1 MPAFGSSSKT
11 GRLPSDKP
19 RRAAGASLLS
29 TGAVSRTSSQ
39 ASSRT
44 LSTPVASIKK
54 DRCRDV
60 RATSRASK
68 RALAPATPSPTCHA
82 PIDRTRAALPP
93 GRDPPPSA
101 RVSEVSPARPPPW
114 GSAEKK
120 KAARLDE
127 GVAAVRNLLFDEG
140 PKTYCAVEEPHV
152 SAERGQRSPD
162 PSPVDPID
170 SIEAPPAPDRAL
182 ALAPRPPFS
191 SDRLPVDASIA
202 SSTRLTELRLADET
216 WRRLAFRIART
227 GGTHGD
233 ALAASAREVFRR
245 LAAALPAETETSA
258 RSARGVGTLARS
270 PEGASRSRHLAPL
283 LLDAGRDAFAE
294 SGERV
299 RGHAADSRTRTVAC
313 AVDSCR
319 CLVMRARRKLAKSL
333 SPASSRGG
341 PTYGAA
347 VSRVARAFLASL
359 ACLALGA
366 ALASVVPLAA
376 GDVFARLRPPAGAF
390 ERGAPPP
397 S

>member
-1 MPAFGSSSKT
+1 M
-11 GRLPSDKP
+11 
-19 RRAAGASLLS
+19 
-29 TGAVSRTSSQ
+29 
-39 ASSRT
+39 
-44 LSTPVASIKK
+44 
-54 DRCRDV
+54 
-60 RATSRASK
+60 
-68 RALAPATPSPTCHA
+68 
-82 PIDRTRAALPP
+82 
-93 GRDPPPSA
+93 
-101 RVSEVSPARPPPW
+101 
-114 GSAEKK
+114 
-120 KAARLDE
+120 
-127 GVAAVRNLLFDEG
+127 RNLLFEEG

>member
-245 LAAALPAETETSA
+245 LAAALPPETDEETAFAASE
-258 RSARGVGTLARS
+258 RSRTLADA
-270 PEGASRSRHLAPL
+270 PGGASRFSHRAPL
-283 LLDAGRDAFAE
+283 LLDCVISESDGITAPYREVERRTDIGGRY
-294 SGERV
+294 
-299 RGHAADSRTRTVAC
+299 
-313 AVDSCR
+313 AVDALLRSFVR
-319 CLVMRARRKLAKSL
+319 TKSL
-333 SPASSRGG
+333 RRAS
-341 PTYGAA
+341 AA
-347 VSRVARAFLASL
+347 RLTTNARAAIFAVARASLASL
-359 ACLALGA
+359 AFLAF
-366 ALASVVPLAA
+366 ASVV
-376 GDVFARLRPPAGAF
+376 VFAVRDARRRSPARAF
-390 ERGAPPP
+390 QRDAPPP